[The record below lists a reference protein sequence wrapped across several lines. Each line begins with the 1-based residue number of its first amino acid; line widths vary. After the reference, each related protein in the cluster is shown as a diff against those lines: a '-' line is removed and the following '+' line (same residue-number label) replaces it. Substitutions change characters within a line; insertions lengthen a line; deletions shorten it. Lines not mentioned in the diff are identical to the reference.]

1 MTNGLTPTFNQIK
14 AQVAAIR
21 KKDPDARFIGI
32 HARGRWE
39 GNEFYQDNDATY
51 RIVQCYAP
59 LQLRMVL
66 QKPSE
71 DVTAT
76 VVITP
81 LADNQLCNDT
91 RVRLAM
97 RRLHPMDRWQII
109 KLIFSARYIDP
120 RIIEHVFM
128 ADLLMDL
135 CPTEGYPPV
144 PSGTLDA
151 ETAWEILF
159 IRYLKMSTGTPDLI
173 ALLKWSCLPDAIA
186 LWQSADDPFRNAAS
200 AWIHQTAGGASKAI
214 LNCVSKHRQPMA
226 LPVGLA
232 LGVLY
237 EKSLKGKLDKAV
249 GRIEQLTGNTEI
261 EPNIAKRWYAA
272 AVDVVRHGFTESKE
286 RNNWLEQSDAILQSV
301 GAEAFAHISD
311 VSPLGFEQRLA
322 QFGKALNSAISQQT
336 ISLTG
341 DVLKSQERV
350 FSHDLAQRRASR
362 RIERATM
369 AVRLLRWLEKA
380 SQERIADYGSF
391 SEAAKAYDSDGGF
404 VDWARQVIRGGE
416 SVKVLSQAYK
426 KLFTTTTHIRE
437 KQNKAF
443 AELLVNWTQV
453 GSTGTPVRCVE
464 NVIEEV
470 IAPLADQLPILM
482 LLIDGMSCAV
492 FRELLEDITAQGW
505 AELCPADGSPLPAV
519 IATIPSWTKLSRTSL
534 FCGMLQEGD
543 SRDELK
549 GFASHAA
556 LRNFQGSKTAPLLFH
571 KIDVTDAADDS
582 LAEGLRE
589 KVASKSHRVVAVVN
603 NAVDDH
609 LLKGDQTDP
618 KWTTDYI
625 RALPA
630 LLQEAKSAGR
640 IVVML
645 SDHGHM
651 LESGT
656 TLNKSGEGERW
667 RLESE
672 TLSEGEIWISGD
684 RVLAGGSKEVIAPWS
699 EKIRYGAKKN
709 GYHGGLTPQEMIVPM
724 AVLTASDIKPDGWL
738 ERASYVP
745 SWWERPIAELKV
757 QVENE
762 PVPIVKAD
770 SSSAKGQLPL
780 FERRD
785 NLSGKSDGLQIEQAT
800 GLKWIERFISS
811 DNYNA
816 QKNLAGQGLPNDE
829 TMHHFVSTLVK
840 YGGKMTCTVLSR
852 ELNIP
857 EIRLSGL
864 IASVQRVLNVEGYAI
879 LSRDDPSQ
887 TVVLNV
893 DLLKRQFE
901 LPD

>member
-1 MTNGLTPTFNQIK
+1 MTDGLTPTFNQIK

-21 KKDPDARFIGI
+21 KKDPDACFIGI
-32 HARGRWE
+32 HAQGRWE
-39 GNEFYQDNDATY
+39 GNEFCQDNDATY
-51 RIVQCYAP
+51 RIVQCDAP

-66 QKPSE
+66 QEPFE

-76 VVITP
+76 VVITS
-81 LADNQLCNDT
+81 LTDNQLCDDT

-120 RIIEHVFM
+120 RIIEHVFL

-135 CPTEGYPPV
+135 CPTEGYTPV

-159 IRYLKMSTGTPDLI
+159 TRYLEMPPGAPDLI

-186 LWQSADDPFRNAAS
+186 RWHSADDPFRTAAS
-200 AWIHQTAGGASKAI
+200 AWIHQTAGAASMAI

-261 EPNIAKRWYAA
+261 EPYIAKRWYAA
-272 AVDVVRHGFTESKE
+272 AVDVVRRGFSESKE
-286 RNNWLEQSDAILQSV
+286 RNIWLEQSDAILQSV

-311 VSPLGFEQRLA
+311 VSPLGFEQRLI
-322 QFGKALNSAISQQT
+322 QFGKTLSKSISQKT
-336 ISLTG
+336 ISLP
-341 DVLKSQERV
+341 DEVLKAQERIL
-350 FSHDLAQRRASR
+350 SHDSAQRGASR

-380 SQERIADYGSF
+380 SQEKIADYGSF
-391 SEAAKAYDSDGGF
+391 GEAVKAYATDGGF
-404 VDWARQVIRGGE
+404 VDWARQTIRGGE
-416 SVKVLSQAYK
+416 PVKALSQAYR
-426 KLFTTTTHIRE
+426 KLATTVTHLRE

-443 AELLVNWTQV
+443 AELLRDWTQT
-453 GSTGTPVRCVE
+453 GSTGTSVQCIE

-470 IAPLADQLPILM
+470 IAPLADQLPVLM

-492 FRELLEDITAQGW
+492 FRELLEDITAQDW
-505 AELCPADGSPLPAV
+505 AELSPADGSPLPTV

-534 FCGMLQEGD
+534 FCGALQEGN
-543 SRDELK
+543 SRDEIK
-549 GFASHAA
+549 GFARHAA
-556 LRNFQGSKTAPLLFH
+556 LRNVQGSKAAPLLFH
-571 KIDVTDAADDS
+571 KIAITDEADDS

-589 KVASKSHRVVAVVN
+589 SIASKSHRVVAVVN

-609 LLKGDQTDP
+609 LLKGDQADP
-618 KWTTDYI
+618 EWTTDYI

-630 LLQEAKSAGR
+630 LLHEAKSAGR
-640 IVVML
+640 IVVVL

-656 TLNKSGEGERW
+656 KLSDKGEGERW
-667 RLESE
+667 RFASE
-672 TLSEGEIWISGD
+672 TLSEGEIRISGD
-684 RVLAGGSKEVIAPWS
+684 RVLAGDSKEIIAPWT
-699 EKIRYGAKKN
+699 EKIRYGVKKN

-724 AVLTASDIKPDGWL
+724 ALLTAGGLKPDGWVD
-738 ERASYVP
+738 RATYVP
-745 SWWERPIAELKV
+745 SWWEEPIAEPKMRA
-757 QVENE
+757 ENE
-762 PVPIVKAD
+762 TDPMVNSKTP
-770 SSSAKGQLPL
+770 SKGQLPL
-780 FERRD
+780 FERKD
-785 NLSGKSDGLQIEQAT
+785 NLSGKSDGLQREQST
-800 GLKWIERFISS
+800 GLGWIESLISS

-816 QKNLAGQGLPNDE
+816 QKNIAGHGLPNDE

-840 YGGKMTCTVLSR
+840 YGGKMTYTALSR

-887 TVVLNV
+887 TVALNI

-901 LPD
+901 LSD

>member
-1 MTNGLTPTFNQIK
+1 MTDGLTPTFNQIK

-39 GNEFYQDNDATY
+39 GNEFCQDNDVTY
-51 RIVQCYAP
+51 RIVQCDAP

-66 QKPSE
+66 QEPSE

-81 LADNQLCNDT
+81 LADNQLCDDT

-135 CPTEGYPPV
+135 CPTQGYTPV

-159 IRYLKMSTGTPDLI
+159 TRYLKMSTGVPDLT

-200 AWIHQTAGGASKAI
+200 AWIHQTAGAASKAI

-261 EPNIAKRWYAA
+261 EPYIAKQWYAA
-272 AVDVVRHGFTESKE
+272 AVDVVRHGFSESKS
-286 RNNWLEQSDAILQSV
+286 WLEQSDAILQSV

-311 VSPLGFEQRLA
+311 VSPLGFEQRLT
-322 QFGKALNSAISQQT
+322 QFGKALSISISQKT
-336 ISLTG
+336 IFLP
-341 DVLKSQERV
+341 DEVLKAQERI
-350 FSHDLAQRRASR
+350 FSHDSAQRQASHC
-362 RIERATM
+362 IERVTM
-369 AVRLLRWLEKA
+369 AARLLRWLEKA
-380 SQERIADYGSF
+380 SQEKIADYGSF
-391 SEAAKAYDSDGGF
+391 GEAAKAYTADGGF
-404 VDWARQVIRGGE
+404 VDWARHTIRGGE
-416 SVKVLSQAYK
+416 PVKALSQAYN
-426 KLFTTTTHIRE
+426 KLVTAVTHIRE

-443 AELLVNWTQV
+443 AELLRDWTQA
-453 GSTGTPVRCVE
+453 GSIGTSVRCIE
-464 NVIEEV
+464 NVIEEI
-470 IAPLADQLPILM
+470 IAPLADQLPVLM

-492 FRELLEDITAQGW
+492 FRELLEDITAQDW
-505 AELCPADGSPLPAV
+505 AELSPAEGSSLPAV

-549 GFASHAA
+549 GFANHAA
-556 LRNFQGSKTAPLLFH
+556 LRNFKGSKTAPLLFH
-571 KIDVTDAADDS
+571 KIDVTDATDDS

-589 KVASKSHRVVAVVN
+589 KIASKSHRVVAVVN

-609 LLKGDQTDP
+609 LLKGDQTNP

-630 LLQEAKSAGR
+630 LLHEAKLAGR

-651 LESGT
+651 LEIGT
-656 TLNKSGEGERW
+656 TL
-667 RLESE
+667 
-672 TLSEGEIWISGD
+672 
-684 RVLAGGSKEVIAPWS
+684 
-699 EKIRYGAKKN
+699 
-709 GYHGGLTPQEMIVPM
+709 
-724 AVLTASDIKPDGWL
+724 
-738 ERASYVP
+738 
-745 SWWERPIAELKV
+745 
-757 QVENE
+757 
-762 PVPIVKAD
+762 
-770 SSSAKGQLPL
+770 
-780 FERRD
+780 
-785 NLSGKSDGLQIEQAT
+785 
-800 GLKWIERFISS
+800 
-811 DNYNA
+811 
-816 QKNLAGQGLPNDE
+816 
-829 TMHHFVSTLVK
+829 
-840 YGGKMTCTVLSR
+840 
-852 ELNIP
+852 
-857 EIRLSGL
+857 
-864 IASVQRVLNVEGYAI
+864 
-879 LSRDDPSQ
+879 
-887 TVVLNV
+887 
-893 DLLKRQFE
+893 
-901 LPD
+901 